1 MLAIMLM
8 FLCSRCGISG
18 NLNGGRCCRSQAR
31 PASRRFTTAGTMAR
45 ILDTIHHSILP
56 ALSIIL
62 SQIGFWALGMR
73 GNDGDHTGRRL
84 RYVGADAR
92 LKTQP
97 RFQPVRNA
105 KRHSSAQL
113 TSLALAMSLI
123 FSGVILVEV
132 IYRYPG
138 MGTLLYNAIAGFDY
152 FVIYGV
158 VFVLIVMVA
167 ASTFH
172 TRHRLP
178 IHRSSCAPCRM
189 NRRDGRNSGT
199 NDA

>member
-8 FLCSRCGISG
+8 FLFAVRHQWQPEWWPLLPLAGATSV
-18 NLNGGRCCRSQAR
+18 
-31 PASRRFTTAGTMAR
+31 TTVYDGWNMER
-45 ILDTIHHSILP
+45 ILDTIYHSILP
-56 ALSIIL
+56 AMSIIL

-73 GNDGDHTGRRL
+73 GMMVTTQGEDYVTLAQMRGLRPGRVFSL
-84 RYVGADAR
+84 YGM
-92 LKTQP
+92 
-97 RFQPVRNA
+97 RNA
-105 KRHSSAQL
+105 TLPQL

-167 ASTFH
+167 ASTFILDIAYPFIDP
-172 TRHRLP
+172 RV
-178 IHRSSCAPCRM
+178 
-189 NRRDGRNSGT
+189 RR
-199 NDA
+199 AA